1 MLWFASLAWVGLVVW
16 LMPQVWPRVDRYL
29 GILEQRLPVKEDAV
43 APDPIPTD
51 LLLQARTA
59 YSEKWAQEQALEHFY
74 DLRQR
79 TGSWDG
85 VREAIAAGG
94 L

>member
-1 MLWFASLAWVGLVVW
+1 MAWFADLAWVALLVW
-16 LMPQVWPRVDRYL
+16 LAPQVWGRVDRYL
-29 GILEQRLPVKEDAV
+29 GILEQRLP
-43 APDPIPTD
+43 APTGPGELDPMPTD
-51 LLLQARTA
+51 LLLQARSA
-59 YSEKWAQEQALEHFY
+59 YSEKWAQDQALEHFT